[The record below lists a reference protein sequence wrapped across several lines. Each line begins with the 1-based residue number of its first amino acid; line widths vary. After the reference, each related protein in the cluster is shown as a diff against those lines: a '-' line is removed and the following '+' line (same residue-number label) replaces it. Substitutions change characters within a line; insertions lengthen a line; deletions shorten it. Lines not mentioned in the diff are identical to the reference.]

1 MLEGREITVLML
13 SEVLGAS
20 YSQRIDSYFFQK
32 EFLIEPFENKF
43 YQLNTICN
51 IRSGTTPSIR
61 DENLKEGIILL
72 KTDNIRNGVLNF
84 TSENDFFFIDKE
96 TNQTMKATELQND
109 DVLINIVGAT
119 TDVIGRCSLLSQD
132 FPKANITQAM
142 AFLRIENDFKAK
154 FNSHFLFAF
163 LTSKLGHKQI
173 RRIARPTG
181 QFNMNLQE
189 VGSIKIPIVS
199 FEFQTE
205 IKEILLKSEELK
217 SQSQTL
223 YTEAENLLLESLGL
237 KDFDFEKEKVST
249 NIKSFSSSF
258 LSTGRLDAE
267 YYQPKY
273 EVLENKIK
281 SYKGGF
287 CKIKDVFSQ
296 NKSSFE
302 KNKLG
307 FNYIEIGDISV
318 SDGKTSFNFVET
330 ENLPA
335 NAKIK
340 IKKGDL
346 LVSKVRPNRG
356 AISIIDFEQEDLIC
370 SGAFTVLRENKN
382 SPIRKET
389 LQVFL
394 RMEMIKDLLLKYN
407 CGTSY
412 PVIKDEDILDFEIP
426 LFDLETQTLISSK
439 IQASF
444 RLKSESEALLS
455 LAKEVVEIAIEIS
468 EEKALQK
475 IQDMTQKIYVL
486 PAKIDLH
493 YFSNLLLAIE
503 TQQAPKI
510 TLDWSS
516 CVSIDKQSYCSIL
529 HLRDII
535 AIKNAE
541 LSHLGEDTITYQK
554 VKHIFEYDLNN
565 NSDIFSGIFISPIQS
580 EELILQHQ
588 RLMENFYSKHTKG
601 YDLTSLGN
609 IFQELYMN
617 VCQHSEVS
625 KGYIFMANPDENGNC
640 EMIFSD
646 KGIGIV
652 DKICNFFVDETFE
665 TDAKVI
671 EYATQKGVTTRS
683 QTQNQGKGLDNLVV
697 QAESLK
703 ASLCIYSKQGIFKKI
718 IKDITL
724 LDNPLLYKGT
734 LIYLSFNICNLP
746 LQEDD
751 NLVGEL

>member
-1 MLEGREITVLML
+1 MLEGREISVLML
-13 SEVLGAS
+13 SE
-20 YSQRIDSYFFQK
+20 
-32 EFLIEPFENKF
+32 
-43 YQLNTICN
+43 
-51 IRSGTTPSIR
+51 
-61 DENLKEGIILL
+61 LL
-72 KTDNIRNGVLNF
+72 KDSDFRNDAELYSSLHLQVIDTLSKNKHQTIKGTIFRGSQPIYADKGILVVKSAQVSKGFPKTDSGEFVSEEFANQNF
-84 TSENDFFFIDKE
+84 SSIINC
-96 TNQTMKATELQND
+96 N
-109 DVLINIVGAT
+109 DVLVNGT
-119 TDVIGRCSLLSQD
+119 GRGTLGRCSIYLGQEKLFAD
-132 FPKANITQAM
+132 GHVTIFRNLDVLP
-142 AFLRIENDFKAK
+142 AFLY
-154 FNSHFLFAF
+154 AF
-163 LTSKLGHKQI
+163 LNTKYGQI
-173 RRIARPTG
+173 QIEARQRGSSG
-181 QFNMNLQE
+181 QLEIYPKDFEKMF
-189 VGSIKIPIVS
+189 IPILPQA
-199 FEFQTE
+199 FQTE
-205 IKEILLKSEELK
+205 IEKIVKKAHSCLE
-217 SQSQTL
+217 QSKTL

-237 KDFDFEKEKVST
+237 ANFDKVQNFVKVENH
-249 NIKSFSSSF
+249 NIKTFSSSF

-281 SYKGGF
+281 SYEGGF
-287 CKIKDVFSQ
+287 CRLKDLTLSYSSGFPFENNNYSDEGFSLIRI
-296 NKSSFE
+296 N
-302 KNKLG
+302 N
-307 FNYIEIGDISV
+307 
-318 SDGKTSFNFVET
+318 
-330 ENLPA
+330 
-335 NAKIK
+335 
-340 IKKGDL
+340 IKKGSLELDNAVKVPLSDVAKSTKDIVKENDILISMSGTIGNSCKIPKGIEAIINQRILKITPQNYDFDVLPL
-346 LVSKVRPNRG
+346 LIN
-356 AISIIDFEQEDLIC
+356 SIIGQMQLER
-370 SGAFTVLRENKN
+370 V
-382 SPIRKET
+382 
-389 LQVFL
+389 
-394 RMEMIKDLLLKYN
+394 
-407 CGTSY
+407 GTGGVQTNLTGS
-412 PVIKDEDILDFEIP
+412 DILNILIP
-426 LFDLETQTLISSK
+426 ILPQETQTLISSK
-439 IQASF
+439 IQESF

>member
-1 MLEGREITVLML
+1 MLEGREI
-13 SEVLGAS
+13 SEVWLSKTLENKDFRTDSDFYTKAPKVNPNLKYVSIGSILKNSQYGISIEMNEEGKGYPIYRMNEIHNMLCDFEVNKCADISFSEFQKFELNDKDVLFNRTNSYEWVGRTGIYRKQAGKDFTFAS
-20 YSQRIDSYFFQK
+20 YLVRFVPDENIVLPEYLTTFLNTKFGVWDIKRRARHSINQTNVNPEEVKAIQIPLFSLDFQ
-32 EFLIEPFENKF
+32 
-43 YQLNTICN
+43 YQLK
-51 IRSGTTPSIR
+51 
-61 DENLKEGIILL
+61 DYFDKAYQNLE
-72 KTDNIRNGVLNF
+72 
-84 TSENDFFFIDKE
+84 
-96 TNQTMKATELQND
+96 Q
-109 DVLINIVGAT
+109 
-119 TDVIGRCSLLSQD
+119 
-132 FPKANITQAM
+132 
-142 AFLRIENDFKAK
+142 
-154 FNSHFLFAF
+154 
-163 LTSKLGHKQI
+163 SK
-173 RRIARPTG
+173 
-181 QFNMNLQE
+181 
-189 VGSIKIPIVS
+189 
-199 FEFQTE
+199 
-205 IKEILLKSEELK
+205 
-217 SQSQTL
+217 TL
-223 YTEAENLLLESLGL
+223 YTEAENLLLESLDL

-249 NIKSFSSSF
+249 NIKSFSQSF

-273 EVLENKIK
+273 EILENKIR
-281 SYKGGF
+281 SYEGGVMLLSEIAYTKRGSLISEDF
-287 CKIKDVFSQ
+287 YD
-296 NKSSFE
+296 
-302 KNKLG
+302 
-307 FNYIEIGDISV
+307 YEIGTPYIRGADISSGILENSKMV
-318 SDGKTSFNFVET
+318 YINPRFKHTTETKVKKDDICFALIGSVGTLALVT
-330 ENLPA
+330 ENFD
-335 NAKIK
+335 N
-340 IKKGDL
+340 
-346 LVSKVRPNRG
+346 SF
-356 AISIIDFEQEDLIC
+356 ISNNIGLIRLKSNIILADVLHLILINKQIGKLYFEQKEMRTAQPKISDKDIQDFLI
-370 SGAFTVLRENKN
+370 
-382 SPIRKET
+382 PI
-389 LQVFL
+389 LPQ
-394 RMEMIKDLLLKYN
+394 
-407 CGTSY
+407 
-412 PVIKDEDILDFEIP
+412 
-426 LFDLETQTLISSK
+426 ETQTLISSK
-439 IQASF
+439 IQESF